1 MEKKSILKELTIIF
15 WLFVIGSIVGYIYE
29 MIVVLVQKGYF
40 ESRQGLIYGPFTP
53 VYGIGAII
61 YYLTLNAIN
70 KTYQNKKTNSKELC
84 NRKYAKILYYVKI
97 FAITALLGGI
107 TEYISSFVQEKVF
120 GTISWD
126 YSHMFMNLN
135 GRTSL
140 LYCVYWG
147 IIAIAYLK
155 VIYPAFQKM
164 EILLDKISVRIVTVI
179 LMIFMTF
186 DIVISCMAGN
196 RQQERR
202 EKIPPKGVFD
212 EFLDRMYPDELLDRI
227 YHNKKEV

>member
-1 MEKKSILKELTIIF
+1 MGKKIINYVMKIF
-15 WLFVIGSIVGYIYE
+15 WIFVIGSVFGFFAE
-29 MIVVLVQKGYF
+29 MLYALVYTRTL
-40 ESRQGLIYGPFTP
+40 EIRQGLIYGPFIQI
-53 VYGIGAII
+53 YGMGAVA
-61 YYLTLNAIN
+61 YYILIS
-70 KTYQNKKTNSKELC
+70 QIQDPKKAFFSGMIMGGALEYLC
-84 NRKYAKILYYVKI
+84 SFFQEI
-97 FAITALLGGI
+97 F
-107 TEYISSFVQEKVF
+107 F

-164 EILLDKISVRIVTVI
+164 EILLDKTSVRIVTVI